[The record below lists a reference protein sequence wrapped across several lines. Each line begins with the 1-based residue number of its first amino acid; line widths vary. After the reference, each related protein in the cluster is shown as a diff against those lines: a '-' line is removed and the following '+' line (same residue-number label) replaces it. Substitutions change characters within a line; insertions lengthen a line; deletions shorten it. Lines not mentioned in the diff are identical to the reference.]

1 MASKKYRNFSAV
13 MYEQPDIKNVSAQRW
28 AYILHDK
35 DIEKDGSLKKAH
47 YHILLEFVNP
57 RSVSS
62 VAKMLGIAEN
72 MVEIVYSVEGSR
84 LYLTHANA
92 PDKTQY
98 DVSEVVANYDLENVD
113 KPLSFLALYDMC
125 EKNETFKDFIEEIST
140 YRIPQSLSTFNMLVS
155 IWRNR
160 PI

>member
-1 MASKKYRNFSAV
+1 MASRKYRNFSAV
-13 MYEQPDIKNVSAQRW
+13 MYEQPNIKNISAQRW
-28 AYILHDK
+28 AYILHDR
-35 DIEKDGSLKKAH
+35 DIERDGSTKKAH

-98 DVSEVVANYDLENVD
+98 DISEVIANYDVENVD
-113 KPLSFLALYDMC
+113 KPLSFLEIYDMV
-125 EKNETFKDFIEEIST
+125 EKSENFKEFITEMST
-140 YRIPQSLSTFNMLVS
+140 YRIPQSLSTYNMLCG
-155 IWRNR
+155 IWRNHCV
-160 PI
+160 

>member
-160 PI
+160 PV